1 MTVTTLNNYS
11 FAFNGFVFGGAGS
24 PYQITSVDGLEM
36 LPTLRVQDS
45 DRGYLDGMFSGR
57 DFLSGRY
64 LTIQMLILGDGTNS
78 AQTNYNL
85 LQSALLPQQTGTT
98 PLQFQL
104 SPAGTLQRVNARV
117 RGSRTVIDPEY
128 TYGYIKAQYEFFAP
142 DANYYDDTLQS
153 AIMTS
158 TVALG
163 RTYNR
168 VYDLTFGGGSQTG
181 TVNITNSGWATTYPT
196 ITVNGPVTNLVLG
209 NLTTNDYLYF
219 STTMGAADVLV
230 VDLYAR
236 TVTLNGNPARNLLK
250 GGSAWFDAPA
260 GTSSFYFTGQA
271 VVSGT
276 TMATVTWRNAYI

>member
-11 FAFNGFVFGGAGS
+11 FAFNNFVFGGSAS
-24 PYQITSVDGLEM
+24 PYQITGVDGLEM
-36 LPTLRVQDS
+36 LPDLRVQDT

-57 DFLSGRY
+57 DFLAGRY
-64 LTIQMLILGDGTNS
+64 ITIQMLITGDGTNS

-85 LQSALLPQQTGTT
+85 LQAALLPQQSGTT

-104 SPAGTLQRVNARV
+104 SAAGTLQRVNARV
-117 RGSRTVIDPEY
+117 RKSRTFIDPDY
-128 TYGYIKAQYEFFAP
+128 TYGLIRAQYEFFCP
-142 DANYYDDTLQS
+142 DPNYYDDTLQS
-153 AIMTS
+153 ALMTP
-158 TVALG
+158 TQALG

-181 TVNITNSGWATTYPT
+181 TASITNNGWATTYPT
-196 ITVNGPVTNLVLG
+196 ITVDGPVTNLVLG
-209 NLTTNDYLYF
+209 NLTSNDYLYF

-236 TVTLNGNPARNLLK
+236 TITLNGNPARNLLK
-250 GGSAWFDAPA
+250 GGSAWFAAEP
-260 GTSSFYFTGQA
+260 GLNSFYFTGQA